1 MARDLRGSGNYPPT
15 RWLPEN
21 PLDPNSKT
29 VTRLILEASATPA
42 TWVLSRQ
49 GETLAAGTLDGT
61 VAASLV
67 PSLQKDL
74 RDPPRPDQILVG
86 VGPGSFS
93 GIRSAIASAEGL
105 AAVWH
110 CPVLPIRSTGSLAW
124 QFPKVTLL
132 GVFSDAR
139 RGDIFATFYAAG
151 KLERPTAVHPAA
163 ELPRL
168 LSRCTLA
175 VATDGLTG
183 VAQTALPEAT
193 SLAAYLHAH
202 GLEPGLTL
210 EPIHL
215 RPALKPPHA

>member
-1 MARDLRGSGNYPPT
+1 M
-15 RWLPEN
+15 
-21 PLDPNSKT
+21 
-29 VTRLILEASATPA
+29 TRLILEASSTPA

-49 GETLAAGTLDGT
+49 GEILASGQLTGT
-61 VAASLV
+61 VAASLI
-67 PSLQKDL
+67 PSFQKDL
-74 RDPPRPDQILVG
+74 REDCRPDQILVG

-93 GIRSAIASAEGL
+93 GIRSAIASAQGL

-110 CPVLPIRSTGSLAW
+110 CPVLPVRSTGSIAW
-124 QFPKVTLL
+124 QFPEATLL

-139 RGDIFATFYAAG
+139 RGDVFATFYASG
-151 KLERPTAVHPAA
+151 KLERPTAVHPAS

-175 VATDGLTG
+175 VTTDNLPG
-183 VAQTALPEAT
+183 VAQTAHPAAT

-202 GLEPGLTL
+202 GLEPGLPL

-215 RPALKPPHA
+215 RPALKPA

>member
-1 MARDLRGSGNYPPT
+1 M
-15 RWLPEN
+15 
-21 PLDPNSKT
+21 
-29 VTRLILEASATPA
+29 TRLILEASSTPG

-49 GETLAAGTLDGT
+49 GEILSSGKLSGT
-61 VAASLV
+61 VAASLI
-67 PSLQKDL
+67 PSLQQAL

-105 AAVWH
+105 ATVWH

-124 QFPKVTLL
+124 QFPEATLL
-132 GVFSDAR
+132 GIFSDAR
-139 RGDIFATFYAAG
+139 RGDVFATFYASG
-151 KLERPTAVHPAA
+151 KLERPTSVHPIS

-175 VATDGLTG
+175 VTPDGLPG
-183 VAQTALPEAT
+183 VGQTALPNAPT
-193 SLAAYLHAH
+193 LAAYLHAH
-202 GLEPGLTL
+202 GLEPGLPL

-215 RPALKPPHA
+215 RPALASR

>member
-1 MARDLRGSGNYPPT
+1 M
-15 RWLPEN
+15 
-21 PLDPNSKT
+21 
-29 VTRLILEASATPA
+29 TRLILEASSTPA

-49 GETLAAGTLDGT
+49 GEILASGQLTGT
-61 VAASLV
+61 VAASLI
-67 PSLQKDL
+67 PSFQKDP
-74 RDPPRPDQILVG
+74 REVCRPDQILVG

-93 GIRSAIASAEGL
+93 GIRSAMASAQGL

-110 CPVLPIRSTGSLAW
+110 CPVLPVRSTGSIAW
-124 QFPKVTLL
+124 QFPEATLL

-139 RGDIFATFYAAG
+139 RGDVFATFYASG
-151 KLERPTAVHPAA
+151 KLERPTAVHPAS

-175 VATDGLTG
+175 VTTDNLPG
-183 VAQTALPEAT
+183 VAQTARPAAT

-202 GLEPGLTL
+202 GLEPGLPL

-215 RPALKPPHA
+215 RPALKPA

>member
-1 MARDLRGSGNYPPT
+1 M
-15 RWLPEN
+15 
-21 PLDPNSKT
+21 
-29 VTRLILEASATPA
+29 TRLILEASSTPA

-49 GETLAAGTLDGT
+49 GEILASGQLTGT
-61 VAASLV
+61 VAASLI
-67 PSLQKDL
+67 PSFQKDP
-74 RDPPRPDQILVG
+74 REVCRPDQILVG

-93 GIRSAIASAEGL
+93 GIRSAMASAQGL

-110 CPVLPIRSTGSLAW
+110 CPVLPVRSTGSIAW
-124 QFPKVTLL
+124 QFPEATLL

-139 RGDIFATFYAAG
+139 RGDIFATFYASG
-151 KLERPTAVHPAA
+151 KLERPTAVHPAS

-175 VATDGLTG
+175 VTTDNLPG
-183 VAQTALPEAT
+183 VAQTAHPAAT

-202 GLEPGLTL
+202 GLEPGLPL

-215 RPALKPPHA
+215 RPALKPT

>member
-1 MARDLRGSGNYPPT
+1 M
-15 RWLPEN
+15 
-21 PLDPNSKT
+21 
-29 VTRLILEASATPA
+29 TRLILEASSTPG

-49 GETLAAGTLDGT
+49 GEILSSGKLSGT
-61 VAASLV
+61 VAASLI
-67 PSLQKDL
+67 PSLQQAL

-105 AAVWH
+105 ATVWH

-124 QFPKVTLL
+124 QFPEATLL

-139 RGDIFATFYAAG
+139 RGDVFATFYASG
-151 KLERPTAVHPAA
+151 KLERPTSVHPIS
-163 ELPRL
+163 E

-175 VATDGLTG
+175 VTPDGLPG
-183 VAQTALPEAT
+183 VGQTALPNAPT
-193 SLAAYLHAH
+193 LAAYLHAH
-202 GLEPGLTL
+202 GLEPGLPL

-215 RPALKPPHA
+215 RPALASR

>member
-1 MARDLRGSGNYPPT
+1 M
-15 RWLPEN
+15 
-21 PLDPNSKT
+21 
-29 VTRLILEASATPA
+29 TRLILEASSTPG

-49 GETLAAGTLDGT
+49 GEILSSGKLSGT
-61 VAASLV
+61 VAASLI
-67 PSLQKDL
+67 PSLQQAL

-105 AAVWH
+105 ATVWH

-124 QFPKVTLL
+124 QFPVATLL

-139 RGDIFATFYAAG
+139 RGDVFATFYASG
-151 KLERPTAVHPAA
+151 KLERPTSVHPIS

-175 VATDGLTG
+175 VTPDGLPG
-183 VAQTALPEAT
+183 VGQTALPNAPT
-193 SLAAYLHAH
+193 LAAYLHAH
-202 GLEPGLTL
+202 GLEPGLPL

-215 RPALKPPHA
+215 RPALASR

>member
-1 MARDLRGSGNYPPT
+1 M
-15 RWLPEN
+15 
-21 PLDPNSKT
+21 
-29 VTRLILEASATPA
+29 TRLILEASSNPG

-49 GETLAAGTLDGT
+49 GEILSSGKLSGT
-61 VAASLV
+61 VAASLI
-67 PSLQKDL
+67 PSLQQAL
-74 RDPPRPDQILVG
+74 GDPPRPDQILVG

-105 AAVWH
+105 ATVWH

-124 QFPKVTLL
+124 QFPEATLL

-139 RGDIFATFYAAG
+139 RGDVFATFYASG
-151 KLERPTAVHPAA
+151 KLERPTSVHPIS

-175 VATDGLTG
+175 VTPDGLPG
-183 VAQTALPEAT
+183 VGQTALPNAPT
-193 SLAAYLHAH
+193 LAAYLHAH
-202 GLEPGLTL
+202 GLEPGLPL

-215 RPALKPPHA
+215 RPALASR

>member
-1 MARDLRGSGNYPPT
+1 M
-15 RWLPEN
+15 
-21 PLDPNSKT
+21 
-29 VTRLILEASATPA
+29 TRLILEASSVPG

-49 GETLAAGTLDGT
+49 GEVLASGKLAGT

-67 PSLQKDL
+67 PSLQRDL

-93 GIRSAIASAEGL
+93 GIRSAIASAEGM
-105 AAVWH
+105 AAVWN
-110 CPVLPIRSTGSLAW
+110 CPVLPIRSAGSVAW
-124 QFPKVTLL
+124 QFSQATLL

-139 RGDIFATFYAAG
+139 RGDVFATFYANG
-151 KLERPTAVHPAA
+151 KLERPTSVHPAS

-175 VATDGLTG
+175 VTPDGLPG
-183 VAQTALPEAT
+183 IAQTALPDAT
-193 SLAAYLHAH
+193 TLAAYLHAH
-202 GLEPGLTL
+202 GLEPGLPL

-215 RPALKPPHA
+215 RPALAARA

>member
-1 MARDLRGSGNYPPT
+1 M
-15 RWLPEN
+15 
-21 PLDPNSKT
+21 
-29 VTRLILEASATPA
+29 TRLILEASANPA

-49 GETLAAGTLDGT
+49 GEILSSGTLSST

-74 RDPPRPDQILVG
+74 RNPPRPDQILVG

-93 GIRSAIASAEGL
+93 GIRSAIASAEGM

-110 CPVLPIRSTGSLAW
+110 CPVLPVRSTGSIAW
-124 QFPKVTLL
+124 QFPQASLL

-139 RGDIFATFYAAG
+139 RGDIFATFYANG
-151 KLERPTAVHPAA
+151 KLERPTAVHPASD
-163 ELPRL
+163 LPAL

-175 VATDGLTG
+175 VSTDGLAG
-183 VAQTALPEAT
+183 VAQIARPDAT
-193 SLAAYLHAH
+193 ILAAYLHAH
-202 GLEPGLTL
+202 GLEPGLPL

-215 RPALKPPHA
+215 RPPLTLHL

>member
-1 MARDLRGSGNYPPT
+1 M
-15 RWLPEN
+15 
-21 PLDPNSKT
+21 
-29 VTRLILEASATPA
+29 TRLILEASSSPG

-49 GETLAAGTLDGT
+49 GEILAAGTLVGT

-67 PSLQKDL
+67 PSLQREL

-110 CPVLPIRSTGSLAW
+110 CPVLPVRSTGSLAW
-124 QFPKVTLL
+124 QFSQSTLL

-139 RGDIFATFYAAG
+139 RGDVFATFYASG

-175 VATDGLTG
+175 ITPDGLPG
-183 VAQTALPEAT
+183 VGQSAKPGAT

-202 GLEPGLTL
+202 GLEPGLPL

-215 RPALKPPHA
+215 RPALARPA

>member
-1 MARDLRGSGNYPPT
+1 M
-15 RWLPEN
+15 
-21 PLDPNSKT
+21 
-29 VTRLILEASATPA
+29 TRLILEASAIPA

-49 GETLAAGTLDGT
+49 GEILSSGQLTGT
-61 VAASLV
+61 VAARLI
-67 PSLQKDL
+67 PSFQKDL
-74 RDPPRPDQILVG
+74 REHCRPDQILVG

-93 GIRSAIASAEGL
+93 GIRSAIASAQGL

-110 CPVLPIRSTGSLAW
+110 CPVLPVRSTGSIAW
-124 QFPKVTLL
+124 QFPGATLL

-139 RGDIFATFYAAG
+139 RGDVFATFYASG
-151 KLERPTAVHPAA
+151 KLERPTAVHPAS

-175 VATDGLTG
+175 VTTDNLPS
-183 VAQTALPEAT
+183 VAQTAQPAAA

-202 GLEPGLTL
+202 GLEPGLPL

-215 RPALKPPHA
+215 RPALKTV

>member
-1 MARDLRGSGNYPPT
+1 M
-15 RWLPEN
+15 
-21 PLDPNSKT
+21 
-29 VTRLILEASATPA
+29 TRLILEASSVPG

-49 GETLAAGTLDGT
+49 GEILASGKLAGT

-67 PSLQKDL
+67 PSLQRDL

-93 GIRSAIASAEGL
+93 GIRSAIASAEGM
-105 AAVWH
+105 AAVWN
-110 CPVLPIRSTGSLAW
+110 CPVLPIRSTGSVAW
-124 QFPKVTLL
+124 QFSQATLL

-139 RGDIFATFYAAG
+139 RGDVFATFYANG
-151 KLERPTAVHPAA
+151 KLERPTAVHPAS

-175 VATDGLTG
+175 VTPDGFPG
-183 VAQTALPEAT
+183 IAQTALPNAT
-193 SLAAYLHAH
+193 TLAAYLHAH
-202 GLEPGLTL
+202 GLEPGLPL

-215 RPALKPPHA
+215 RPALKPA

>member
-1 MARDLRGSGNYPPT
+1 M
-15 RWLPEN
+15 
-21 PLDPNSKT
+21 
-29 VTRLILEASATPA
+29 TRLILEASSTPA

-49 GETLAAGTLDGT
+49 GEILASGQLTGT
-61 VAASLV
+61 VAASLI
-67 PSLQKDL
+67 PSFQKDL
-74 RDPPRPDQILVG
+74 REDWRPDQILVG

-93 GIRSAIASAEGL
+93 GIRSAMASAQGL

-110 CPVLPIRSTGSLAW
+110 CPVLPVRSTGSIAW
-124 QFPKVTLL
+124 QFPEATLL

-139 RGDIFATFYAAG
+139 RGDIFATFYASG
-151 KLERPTAVHPAA
+151 KLERPTAVHPAS

-175 VATDGLTG
+175 VTTDNLPG
-183 VAQTALPEAT
+183 VAQTAHPAAT

-202 GLEPGLTL
+202 GLEPGLPL

-215 RPALKPPHA
+215 RPALKPT

>member
-1 MARDLRGSGNYPPT
+1 M
-15 RWLPEN
+15 
-21 PLDPNSKT
+21 
-29 VTRLILEASATPA
+29 TRLILEASSTPA

-49 GETLAAGTLDGT
+49 GEILASGQLTGT
-61 VAASLV
+61 VAASLI
-67 PSLQKDL
+67 PSFQKDP
-74 RDPPRPDQILVG
+74 REVCRPDQILVG

-93 GIRSAIASAEGL
+93 GIRSAMASAQGL

-110 CPVLPIRSTGSLAW
+110 CPVLPVRSTGSIAW
-124 QFPKVTLL
+124 QFPEATLL

-139 RGDIFATFYAAG
+139 RGDVFATFYASG
-151 KLERPTAVHPAA
+151 KLERPTAVHPAS

-175 VATDGLTG
+175 VTTDNLPG
-183 VAQTALPEAT
+183 VAQTAHPAAT

-202 GLEPGLTL
+202 GLEPGLPL

-215 RPALKPPHA
+215 RPALKPA